1 MPPASDVSVL
11 AVQEAVYVANTAN
24 TVDTGTLIQVGET
37 RQEAIR
43 ELARLGAT
51 RKQIALAM
59 GGNYNEAYAVV
70 KKTLDS
76 ATQPFAQTA

>member
-1 MPPASDVSVL
+1 MIDL
-11 AVQEAVYVANTAN
+11 AGIYELSQQPIAG
-24 TVDTGTLIQVGET
+24 DTDTSIQVGET

-43 ELARLGAT
+43 DLAQLDAT

-59 GGNYNEAYAVV
+59 GGNYNDAYAIV